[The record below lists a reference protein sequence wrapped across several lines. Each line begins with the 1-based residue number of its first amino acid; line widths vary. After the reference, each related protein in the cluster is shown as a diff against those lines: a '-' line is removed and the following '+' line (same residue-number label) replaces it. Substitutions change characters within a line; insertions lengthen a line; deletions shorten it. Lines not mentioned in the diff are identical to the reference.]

1 MIWWII
7 YIAITLGVTIWIQ
20 YPIWKHKSNAS
31 GIWESNITVFFMMFF
46 ILIPVLIIF
55 IVYWSIVLFKK
66 LKF

>member
-20 YPIWKHKSNAS
+20 YPICKHKSNAS

-55 IVYWSIVLFKK
+55 IVYWSIILFEK